1 MSDTHPVTRQVLIE
15 DTKLLI
21 ADAQDLLQLIA
32 DKTSE
37 NVTDLRFRLE
47 DKIAKNKKD
56 LTRLQAA
63 SIQRVKEAGQATDDY
78 VHHEPWKAIGIA
90 AGMAFVAGV
99 LMCRRNKD

>member
-1 MSDTHPVTRQVLIE
+1 MSNIHPVNKNVLIE

-21 ADAQDLLQLIA
+21 ADAQEILQLIA

-47 DKIAKNKKD
+47 DKIAKYKKD
-56 LTRLQAA
+56 LARLQEA
-63 SIQRVKEAGQATDDY
+63 SVAKVKEVGQATDDY

-90 AGMAFVAGV
+90 AAIAFVAGV
-99 LMCRRNKD
+99 LVGHRSRD